1 MDSDRELQLIAAQGY
16 CMVKTVDYDESH
28 DWRHYQRVVDLV
40 EMIAQNESAC
50 AEDYVWL
57 LMIAAWIHDIVDHK
71 YVKDL
76 NMAMMEMRL
85 YLLRI
90 GLRGVDVNRI
100 MQWITH
106 TSWSK
111 EKRGDPAVVE
121 VLKKDFCARI
131 LADADRLDSISH
143 EESPIPDMPMGI
155 YRCYQYSKMA
165 NPNATEEELI
175 ALVKKH
181 CDEKLLILHEW
192 IFTKSG
198 KELAKAGT
206 DAIQKWYNAH
216 QREIIDFLIPSNVSF

>member
-1 MDSDRELQLIAAQGY
+1 MDPGRDLVLVAVQGY
-16 CMVKTVDYDESH
+16 CMVKTAEYDESH
-28 DWRHYQRVVDLV
+28 DWKHHQRVVNFAKT
-40 EMIAQNESAC
+40 IAEKESVHP
-50 AEDYVWL
+50 DFIWL
-57 LMIAAWIHDIVDHK
+57 LVIAAWIHDIVDHK

-76 NMAMMEMRL
+76 KVALADIRR
-85 YLLRI
+85 YLGFLHILDISRI
-90 GLRGVDVNRI
+90 I
-100 MQWITH
+100 EWITH

-165 NPNATEEELI
+165 NPNATEDELI

-206 DAIQKWYNAH
+206 DAIQK
-216 QREIIDFLIPSNVSF
+216 